1 MRNNPHSQLNRWF
14 GAAALGIALLSGFP
28 AGAATHTVSVGPGN
42 IFNPAS
48 VTALPGDT
56 VRWNFLEAL
65 HSTTSDATT
74 GPETWDS
81 GVVFTSGGSFS
92 RIFNT
97 PGVYPYYCS
106 VHSFPGG
113 TMMNGVVRVDAA
125 LTILGVNPPVAP
137 PGTRITISGANFAP
151 GASVVFDS
159 VPGLNVQ
166 VVGPAQID
174 VTVPALPPS
183 TVVITVQNG
192 AGDSDTVSFEITSA
206 AAIPTFAPAGFIAL
220 IVALALSGWFALR
233 NG

>member
-1 MRNNPHSQLNRWF
+1 MLEI
-14 GAAALGIALLSGFP
+14 AALSGFQ
-28 AGAATHTVSVGPGN
+28 AVAATHTVNVGPGN
-42 IFNPAS
+42 IFDPAS
-48 VTALPGDT
+48 VTVLPGDT

-113 TMMNGVVRVDAA
+113 TMMNGVVRVDAT
-125 LTILGVNPPVAP
+125 LSILSVNPPAAP
-137 PGTRITISGANFAP
+137 PGTRVTITGVNFAP
-151 GASVVFDS
+151 GASVVFGS

-166 VVGPAQID
+166 VVGPTQID
-174 VTVPALPPS
+174 VTIPALPPS

-192 AGDSDTVSFEITSA
+192 PGDSDTAPFEITSA
-206 AAIPTFAPAGFIAL
+206 AAIPTFTGSILAAL
-220 IVALALSGWFALR
+220 VLALAILGWFAIR
-233 NG
+233 SG